1 MKQEPPG
8 DAKPRQSESGAA
20 SATQEAMKELQEQVQ
35 QLQSK
40 LQQVKKSGGPKNP
53 KWLEEPLSRDTV
65 ERSREATDGLPEWML
80 DLLTL
85 MYVALDPE
93 SMSEVA
99 AVPAADLWSLVVN
112 TQRAYEKRYKRRA
125 KGSPRRGKSKS
136 KEKSSKKRKTGEKKR
151 ALPSGSSQPG
161 SESEDSSEDEYFW
174 RGKFNFRI

>member
-1 MKQEPPG
+1 
-8 DAKPRQSESGAA
+8 
-20 SATQEAMKELQEQVQ
+20 MKEVQEQVQ

-65 ERSREATDGLPEWML
+65 ERSREATHGLPEWML

-112 TQRAYEKRYKRRA
+112 TQRAYEKRYKRHA

-151 ALPSGSSQPG
+151 GLPSGSSQPG